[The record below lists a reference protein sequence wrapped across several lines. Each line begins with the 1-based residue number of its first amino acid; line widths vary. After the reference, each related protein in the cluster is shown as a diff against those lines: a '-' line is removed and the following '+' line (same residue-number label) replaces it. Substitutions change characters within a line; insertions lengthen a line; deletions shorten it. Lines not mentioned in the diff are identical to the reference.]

1 MGIEQNVSVK
11 VKVEGQ
17 KKLEDFSAEIARQV
31 TIIAEQRLEV
41 IKLEQSLKNL
51 SFTQRQAREETIKNR
66 KEALEQ
72 EIATLAILR
81 GKQGERNQQ
90 IKENTKIVQAGTVKA
105 VQFNETLL
113 KNRDISSGL
122 SKITG
127 GLSLQIQQFGKL
139 FVSVG
144 KGVRAASASLSLFQK
159 ALIAT
164 GIGALVVLVGTLA
177 ANWDKVTKALGGVTK
192 EQEKQLEDAKKL
204 VAAQEEQF
212 KNVTGT
218 EETLKR
224 QGKTER
230 EILDLKIQQTNETI
244 SALEAQLETQKQI
257 KKEQTEIANRNKFI
271 LEGILSFI
279 LSPLNSIIVAFNKI
293 TGKDVA
299 LLSTTI
305 AGAVFNTEKI
315 SEEADKS
322 INETEKKL
330 QELQNRRDGF
340 LNKIQ
345 AEEDADAEKAKNKA
359 DKDAQDAVDAE
370 IKRLESIDEIRERF
384 RKLNQDREDQTFLEQ
399 AERQKERALAEL
411 EALNATEEQKAEL
424 IKYFNGVIADAKRKD
439 IEAENQLIAESEA
452 EKKRIRDKSFDDAVK
467 LAGEESRLGKA
478 ILVAKTILSAKENIL
493 RIKDSIANAT
503 KASTDAV
510 VDGAKSGSAVA
521 RGAAETAKA
530 GFPQNIPL
538 LIAYA
543 AQAVGVIS
551 AVKQAVGKTKQVAS
565 SVGGGGGISAD
576 IQAPTVTTSAPS
588 FNIVGSSPQTQLATA
603 IGQQE
608 QQPVK
613 AFVVASEVTTAQSL
627 DRNIIE
633 ESSLG

>member
-230 EILDLKIQQTNETI
+230 EILNLKIQQTNETI

-257 KKEQTEIANRNKFI
+257 KKEQIEIGNRNKLI

-279 LSPLNSIIVAFNKI
+279 LSPLNSIIVAYNKLRNR
-293 TGKDVA
+293 DVP
-299 LLSTTI
+299 LLSTSI
-305 AGAVFNTEKI
+305 ASAVFDTDKI

-322 INETEKKL
+322 ISETEKKL

-424 IKYFNGVIADAKRKD
+424 IKYFNGIIADAKRKD
-439 IEAENQLIAESEA
+439 IEAENQLIAESEE
-452 EKKRIRDKSFDDAVK
+452 EKRRIREKTFDDAVK
-467 LAGEESRLGKA
+467 LAGEESKLGKA
-478 ILVAKTILSAKENIL
+478 ILVAKTILSAKENFL
-493 RIKDSIANAT
+493 RIKDSVLNAQKAAKDATVDGT
-503 KASTDAV
+503 KAS
-510 VDGAKSGSAVA
+510 SN
-521 RGAAETAKA
+521 AATGLSETLKLGLPKA
-530 GFPQNIPL
+530 IPF

-543 AQAVGVIS
+543 AQAVSVIS
-551 AVKQAVGKTKQVAS
+551 AVKSAVGKTKQVAS
-565 SVGGGGGISAD
+565 SIGGASGISAD

-613 AFVVASEVTTAQSL
+613 AFVVAGEVTTAQSL